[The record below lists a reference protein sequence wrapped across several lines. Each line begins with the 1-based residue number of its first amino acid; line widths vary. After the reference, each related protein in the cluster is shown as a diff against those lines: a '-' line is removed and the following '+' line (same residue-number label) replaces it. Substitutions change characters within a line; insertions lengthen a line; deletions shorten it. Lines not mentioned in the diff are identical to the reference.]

1 MAPGSQSSPNRRL
14 RQTNLSEFVREVRD
28 KISDGAQRLRGEEE
42 PAVFSLSPLSPAQ
55 AQKRDRSGAVTG
67 AEAPTQDGA
76 AALDDDGATLEED
89 DETSNASDSDQ
100 PPRRKQKSEASQL
113 TELEANIENLQAGPN
128 GNEEQIAT
136 MPVKITRGPD
146 LSAAGETR
154 NIDGSLG
161 AISRMRGIQV
171 LESNLRSESR
181 HNSTTDPHS
190 LSWDASHDLG
200 NDIYDEYGMNE
211 EDFRAMDNEET
222 LRQEVLTSVPSVQ
235 SPTLVNTPE
244 ADPAPGAEAVLA
256 ELENKLENM
265 GITINNTWGQLRSEY
280 GSLQTYARVTRQAA
294 GEAERSAL
302 EAHQR
307 VTQVEAAMGSLQ
319 NAVSDQIAQQRGH
332 LDHQA
337 TEVRIIQENYLSLER
352 RMEEARQQL
361 EARIIAIENGQQAAD
376 QRAADQRAADIPRD
390 AAAHPADVGGD
401 GGQMQSLDG
410 LSVSVLKELVRK
422 YKDDESRYWRSSIMV
437 SGIRQPGPHHD
448 AHTQARSQLRAVG
461 LVPLFDLCDRW
472 YITRNGNVRL
482 TFKDPSEASKQ
493 LQEAKRA
500 LSSRRER
507 GVHVETMVA
516 PEEVSKKNTLLR
528 LGRRLKTD
536 GQCNS
541 FEVVTRRGKT
551 LLRTFSRQNGVALYD
566 LDTESDELTQ
576 ETSELCAICLD
587 NLSGSILT
595 VHGCGHR
602 FHKKC
607 GVTNFVLNGLSCPV
621 CRQLPSTLSEES
633 VTCLRCLTWEEPFN
647 EPFDPRYLRISTC
660 GHVHKG
666 ACLKDFFQQHSHDL
680 DTMSPDDL
688 EAFNSQHLS
697 PCYTCATSGLRP
709 QWIAAVAEISRA
721 GPPEQRLRLVNSQP
735 VAPRARPDPENIPAP
750 SALMEPTPHHERG
763 RQLDLGIS
771 VTDGLQQHE
780 AQMRT
785 QARYE
790 GAANR
795 RDQDAP
801 ASRPP
806 APGPPAPASNERGRR
821 VRDREREDNLDRE
834 RSLRRRLEREAGYST
849 RLPPRNPRSDS
860 RARRTVGD
868 TRPPPGSRVR
878 GGSPRP
884 RPRPQT
890 QGQQQPDDITDD
902 PRAIYG
908 RIVRHDYLTEED
920 MYVEPY

>member
-14 RQTNLSEFVREVRD
+14 RQTNIGEFVREVRD

-67 AEAPTQDGA
+67 AETLSQDGA
-76 AALDDDGATLEED
+76 AALEDDGATLEEE

-113 TELEANIENLQAGPN
+113 TEMEANIENLQAGPN
-128 GNEEQIAT
+128 GSEEQIET

-146 LSAAGETR
+146 LSAAGEAR

-161 AISRMRGIQV
+161 AISRIRGIQV

-190 LSWDASHDLG
+190 LSWDASHDHVGPHDLES
-200 NDIYDEYGMNE
+200 DIYDDYGMNE
-211 EDFRAMDNEET
+211 EDFMAMENEETEET
-222 LRQEVLTSVPSVQ
+222 LRQP
-235 SPTLVNTPE
+235 PTQVNTPE

-265 GITINNTWGQLRSEY
+265 GITINNTCGQLRTEY
-280 GSLQTYARVTRQAA
+280 GSLLTYARVTRQAA
-294 GEAERSAL
+294 GEAEQRAL

-307 VTQVEAAMGSLQ
+307 VTQVEAAVGNLQ
-319 NAVSDQIAQQRGH
+319 NAVSNQIAEQRGH
-332 LDHQA
+332 ADHQA
-337 TEVRIIQENYLSLER
+337 TEVRIIQENYISLER
-352 RMEEARQQL
+352 RMDEARQQL
-361 EARIIAIENGQQAAD
+361 EARIIALENG
-376 QRAADQRAADIPRD
+376 QRAADQRAADVPRD
-390 AAAHPADVGGD
+390 AAARPVDQV
-401 GGQMQSLDG
+401 QSLDG

-422 YKDDESRYWRSSIMV
+422 YKDDESRFWRSSIMV
-437 SGIRQPGPHHD
+437 SGIRQPGPHTD
-448 AHTQARSQLRAVG
+448 GHTQARSQLRAVG
-461 LVPLFDLCDRW
+461 LVPLFDLSDRW
-472 YITRNGNVRL
+472 YITRTGNVRL
-482 TFKDPSEASKQ
+482 TFKDPSEASRQ

-507 GVHVETMVA
+507 GVHVEIMVA

-541 FEVVTRRGKT
+541 FEVVTKRGKT

-566 LDTESDELTQ
+566 LDTENEELAQ
-576 ETSELCAICLD
+576 ESPELCAICLE
-587 NLSGSILT
+587 NLSGPILT
-595 VHGCGHR
+595 VNGCNHQ

-607 GVTNFVLNGLSCPV
+607 AVTNFVLNGVSCPV
-621 CRQLPSTLSEES
+621 CRQLPATLSEES
-633 VTCLRCLTWEEPFN
+633 VTCLRCLTWEE
-647 EPFDPRYLRISTC
+647 EMEIAPFDPRFLRISTC

-666 ACLKDFFQQHSHDL
+666 ACLREFFQQHNHDL
-680 DTMSPDDL
+680 DTMSPEDL
-688 EAFNSQHLS
+688 EDFNSQNIS

-709 QWIAAVAEISRA
+709 QWIAAVGEISRA

-735 VAPRARPDPENIPAP
+735 VAPRARPDPENIPDP
-750 SALMEPTPHHERG
+750 NALMEPTPHHERG
-763 RQLDLGIS
+763 RVSRLGIS
-771 VTDGLQQHE
+771 VTDELQQHE

-795 RDQDAP
+795 RDQSTPAP
-801 ASRPP
+801 RPP
-806 APGPPAPASNERGRR
+806 APGPPAPASEERGRR
-821 VRDREREDNLDRE
+821 VREREREENLDRE
-834 RSLRRRLEREAGYST
+834 RSLRRRLEREAGYSS

-860 RARRTVGD
+860 RARSTAGAS
-868 TRPPPGSRVR
+868 RPPPRTRVR
-878 GGSPRP
+878 GGSPRPRP

-890 QGQQQPDDITDD
+890 QGQQQPDDATDD